1 MTDYAQSQLDLIE
14 VFTWPPVR
22 QPDVQSEI
30 TPFADSPKNPA
41 AHRLAAQAGVGKLPS
56 TTLEHHSSADTSVAL
71 NGSVLRHDPELARA
85 AANVACWN
93 TYLPQ
98 GCISAMM
105 SAGWHWTT

>member
-1 MTDYAQSQLDLIE
+1 MTDYAQSLLDLIE

-22 QPDVQSEI
+22 QPDVQSEA
-30 TPFADSPKNPA
+30 TPF
-41 AHRLAAQAGVGKLPS
+41 
-56 TTLEHHSSADTSVAL
+56 TSVAL
-71 NGSVLRHDPELARA
+71 NGSVLRNDPELARA

-98 GCISAMM
+98 GCISTMM